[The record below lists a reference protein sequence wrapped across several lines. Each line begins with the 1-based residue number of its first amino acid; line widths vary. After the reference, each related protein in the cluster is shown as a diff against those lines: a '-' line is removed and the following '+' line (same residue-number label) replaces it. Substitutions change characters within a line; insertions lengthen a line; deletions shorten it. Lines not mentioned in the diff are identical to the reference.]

1 MCGKDKEEGREEDS
15 KIGYK
20 FPMRGISLGEWMRE
34 EVWKLSSARVGRM
47 RSEEEEEEEKEEATK
62 EKKKYVVKTEYF
74 R

>member
-1 MCGKDKEEGREEDS
+1 MCGKDKEEEDS

-20 FPMRGISLGEWMRE
+20 FPMRGISLREWMRE
-34 EVWKLSSARVGRM
+34 EVWTLSSTRVGRM
-47 RSEEEEEEEKEEATK
+47 RSEEEEEEEEKEEATK